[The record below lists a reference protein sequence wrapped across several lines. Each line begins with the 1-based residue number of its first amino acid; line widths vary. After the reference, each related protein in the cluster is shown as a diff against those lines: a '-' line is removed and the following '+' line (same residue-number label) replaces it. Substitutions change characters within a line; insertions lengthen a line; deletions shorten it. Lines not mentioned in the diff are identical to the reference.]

1 MIARAPRSVQ
11 RADVVVVGGGIAG
24 VCAAFHLAAAGARVV
39 LLEQRQ
45 LAGGTTGRS
54 SAVIG
59 AFYGAAAECKLAL
72 ATLAEL
78 ERFSEEVG
86 GDPSFRQVGLLELAG
101 PSDADPLLVSV
112 ELRRGAGAG
121 IELIDPAAVATA
133 FPAVLVEG
141 VCLATFERR
150 AGYVDPVAL
159 TRAYAAAAR
168 RRGAAV
174 VEHRAVTALAIGG
187 GRVRGVETA
196 DGRIDSDAV
205 VLANGIGALDLLQ
218 PLGIDFGLSPRSV
231 QYARFASPAP
241 LPPDLPAVLDDSQA
255 FWFRASGG
263 EVITGLEFVP
273 PGLLSNDEA
282 RRYAALCKRK
292 LQRRL
297 NVGPSPTSTGYGT
310 ATVGMSPDGR
320 PIVDRVAGFDG
331 LFVMVG
337 DSGISLK
344 FAPISGR
351 CVAEW
356 CTTGSPRSA
365 DLSPF
370 SAARLQNG
378 PPAVTLRPGGHRRT
392 VHLLRELHAAAAE
405 SLD

>member
-1 MIARAPRSVQ
+1 MT
-11 RADVVVVGGGIAG
+11 ADVVVVGGGIAG

-59 AFYGAAAECKLAL
+59 AFYGAAAECTLAL

-101 PSDADPLLVSV
+101 PADADALLASV

-121 IELIDPAAVATA
+121 IELIDLAAVTA
-133 FPAVLVEG
+133 AGVLVDG

-159 TRAYAAAAR
+159 TRAYAAAAG

-174 VEHRAVTALAIGG
+174 VEYRAATALAVGG
-187 GRVRGVETA
+187 GRVRGVETT
-196 DGRIDSDAV
+196 DGRVDSDAV
-205 VLANGIGALDLLQ
+205 VLANGIGALDLLK
-218 PLGIDFGLSPRSV
+218 PLGVDFGLSPRSV
-231 QYARFASPAP
+231 QYAWFAPPAP

-263 EVITGLEFVP
+263 EIITGLEFVP
-273 PGLLSNDEA
+273 PGLLSDDEA
-282 RRYAALCKRK
+282 RHYAVLCKRK
-292 LQRRL
+292 LQKRL
-297 NVGPSPTSTGYGT
+297 NGSLASTGYGT

-356 CTTGSPRSA
+356 CTAGSPQSA

-370 SAARLQNG
+370 SAARLQE

-392 VHLLRELHAAAAE
+392 VHLLRELQAAAAE
-405 SLD
+405 SLDS